1 VAADDYVKAVIELYV
16 PIGPQPTLD
25 LFTRNQLAGPLEQQ
39 TEQIDG
45 LSADPH
51 RLPASP
57 QPPSA
62 IVKLEV
68 SEAVGARSQDW
79 TRAATHG
86 ARPRFHDR

>member
-1 VAADDYVKAVIELYV
+1 VIEVYV

-25 LFTRNQLAGPLEQQ
+25 FFTRNQLAGPLEQQ

-45 LSADPH
+45 LSADSH

-68 SEAVGARSQDW
+68 SERLH
-79 TRAATHG
+79 HG
-86 ARPRFHDR
+86 